1 MLMVIYVI
9 KYGDK
14 HIFYSAACPQY
25 LTVLIFFFLIK
36 LWVRDINWNYFK
48 KNIIKFLIYI
58 INI

>member
-25 LTVLIFFFLIK
+25 LTVLIFFFWLNSEFATLIEII
-36 LWVRDINWNYFK
+36 LK
-48 KNIIKFLIYI
+48 KP
-58 INI
+58 